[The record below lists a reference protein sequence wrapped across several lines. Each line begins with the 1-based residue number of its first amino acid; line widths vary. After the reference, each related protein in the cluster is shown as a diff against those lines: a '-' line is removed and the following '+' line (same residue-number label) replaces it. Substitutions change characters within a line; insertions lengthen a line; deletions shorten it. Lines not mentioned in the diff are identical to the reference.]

1 MFKKMKSVKSRIVL
15 LVTCGIVFSAL
26 FLAWA
31 MIPSIKRNLQN
42 EKQRYME
49 DVAKMAGDNMETAL
63 HSLGWEYFETKA
75 SFGDALSKVQLK
87 DMESSFA
94 YMISV
99 KDGNVVYSLREAA
112 IGKPVQNAKLA
123 EIVTRLQAGENVQS
137 GYVESSFSGTDIC
150 TAYFVS
156 ADKSFVIAIVCD
168 EDEILASMNTLVLR
182 MFWASAICV
191 VVLTIIGFFVSSE
204 IARPL
209 KKLTRRI
216 NKIAE
221 LDFTEDSIELDI
233 RRDEIG
239 EISKAITQV
248 HDELVTIVTD
258 LKNQGEQLATSN
270 HEFNEQFDS
279 ISETVDNVNIA
290 VEEIAQ
296 GSTSQ
301 AQETS
306 NAANQVVGIGTAIDA
321 NVESIKV
328 LENSVNKMSDL
339 AQAVQGVLQGLV
351 SINNKTSNNITEV
364 NQKTIQTNDSAI
376 KINEAVKLI
385 QNIAEQT
392 NLLSLN
398 ASIEA
403 ARAGEAGSGF
413 AVVASEIRNLSESSA
428 NSALTI
434 SEIVQELFK
443 NSNES
448 VEKMSEVATDAKDER
463 GKLQDTIDSFEEL
476 KKEVDSVDSAS
487 KDLLVQTEKLNKLKE
502 GVSVVVEQLAA
513 ISEENAASTEETLA
527 SMQTLSSTI
536 GNCKDETVK
545 LTNLSQSLN
554 DATDKFKL

>member
-112 IGKPVQNAKLA
+112 IGKPVQNAKLE